1 MATLNLAVAEAV
13 ARGATTRRA
22 SVSDSRARASP
33 IAGPST
39 SRASVC
45 CSSSSSSTSCNFSPL
60 CASASSAF
68 SSRSRSLRQLGREI
82 KCRGKVVTLVTPRCE
97 DGSNTDE
104 KIPFGYT
111 RKDVILI
118 GVGLLGVGVGLK
130 YGLEAVGVDSARA
143 GNAVQLIMV
152 LGLTVGWI
160 SSYVFRVSTK
170 EMTYAKQLKDYE
182 NKVMQK
188 RLEELPEAEL
198 ESMLAQIEEEKKILK
213 ESRKNMN

>member
-1 MATLNLAVAEAV
+1 MATLNLAVA
-13 ARGATTRRA
+13 GATTRA
-22 SVSDSRARASP
+22 AGARASP
-33 IAGPST
+33 ISDPST
-39 SRASVC
+39 SRVSVC
-45 CSSSSSSTSCNFSPL
+45 CSSSSPSSTSCSFSPL
-60 CASASSAF
+60 SASASSAF
-68 SSRSRSLRQLGREI
+68 SSRSRSLRQLVREI

-97 DGSNTDE
+97 EDGSNSDE

-130 YGLEAVGVDSARA
+130 YGLEAFGVDSARA